1 MKAEKLDTLK
11 HIKKYN
17 IVIRSLKYSLS
28 KTKKNPIWRQALLY
42 ASVQDIVK
50 NKLIESYPQY
60 TLEIQS
66 LEIFC
71 KEIKKV
77 LEIKVVS
84 GNFGFLTWLKTE
96 LPQVTDIFQTE
107 LSTKELLETNQ
118 TILLKCLSK

>member
-1 MKAEKLDTLK
+1 M
-11 HIKKYN
+11 
-17 IVIRSLKYSLS
+17 IRSLKYSLS